1 MERRI
6 DDEKSNFPIFGTYH
20 VPVPVCLRKSE
31 AVKETEQAI
40 KAIGKVTM
48 SSQDAIEEASNLFDA
63 LTSEEQAKV
72 SNRNDLSKA
81 KDEFQSLVDYY
92 IEIADR
98 IVSAYTPQLGGA
110 YKFTGEYLEDEKTYV
125 VMMSA
130 DEAQIDEIVKDKPY
144 SDMIKQ
150 LSMKQLDENTEEIS
164 AELFLL
170 MEQITTAFGP
180 EDSGITRQL
189 VILIGMVIQRDI
201 IKRLE
206 NQNYAEKKKTWDII
220 GALLGLVILIVGVIF
235 CDSSAR
241 VI

>member
-1 MERRI
+1 MKKAI
-6 DDEKSNFPIFGTYH
+6 SLFLALIM
-20 VPVPVCLRKSE
+20 CLSLCACGKSE

-81 KDEFQSLVDYY
+81 KDEFQGLVDYY

-98 IVSAYTPQLGGA
+98 IVSAYTPQLGDA

-180 EDSGITRQL
+180 EDSGITVATGYIDRN
-189 VILIGMVIQRDI
+189 GDTTR
-201 IKRLE
+201 
-206 NQNYAEKKKTWDII
+206 YH
-220 GALLGLVILIVGVIF
+220 
-235 CDSSAR
+235 
-241 VI
+241 

>member
-1 MERRI
+1 MKKAI
-6 DDEKSNFPIFGTYH
+6 SLFLALIM
-20 VPVPVCLRKSE
+20 CLSLCACGKSE

-81 KDEFQSLVDYY
+81 KDEFKGLVDYY

-98 IVSAYTPQLGGA
+98 IVSAHTPQLGGA

-180 EDSGITRQL
+180 EDSGITVATGYIDRN
-189 VILIGMVIQRDI
+189 GDTTR
-201 IKRLE
+201 
-206 NQNYAEKKKTWDII
+206 YH
-220 GALLGLVILIVGVIF
+220 
-235 CDSSAR
+235 
-241 VI
+241 

>member
-1 MERRI
+1 MKKWFAFLLALI
-6 DDEKSNFPIFGTYH
+6 M
-20 VPVPVCLRKSE
+20 CLSLCACGKSE

-81 KDEFQSLVDYY
+81 KDEFKGLVDYY

-98 IVSAYTPQLGGA
+98 IVSAHTPQLGGA

-144 SDMIKQ
+144 SDIIKQ

-164 AELFLL
+164 GELSII
-170 MEQITTAFGP
+170 MNKIITAFGP
-180 EDSGITRQL
+180 EDSGITVATGYIDRN
-189 VILIGMVIQRDI
+189 GDTTR
-201 IKRLE
+201 
-206 NQNYAEKKKTWDII
+206 YH
-220 GALLGLVILIVGVIF
+220 
-235 CDSSAR
+235 
-241 VI
+241 

>member
-1 MERRI
+1 MKKWFAFLLALI
-6 DDEKSNFPIFGTYH
+6 M
-20 VPVPVCLRKSE
+20 CLSLCACGKSE

-81 KDEFQSLVDYY
+81 KDEFKGLVDYY

-98 IVSAYTPQLGGA
+98 IVSAHTPQLGGA

-180 EDSGITRQL
+180 EDSGITVATGYIDRN
-189 VILIGMVIQRDI
+189 GDTTR
-201 IKRLE
+201 
-206 NQNYAEKKKTWDII
+206 YH
-220 GALLGLVILIVGVIF
+220 
-235 CDSSAR
+235 
-241 VI
+241 

>member
-1 MERRI
+1 M
-6 DDEKSNFPIFGTYH
+6 
-20 VPVPVCLRKSE
+20 C
-31 AVKETEQAI
+31 AV
-40 KAIGKVTM
+40 
-48 SSQDAIEEASNLFDA
+48 
-63 LTSEEQAKV
+63 
-72 SNRNDLSKA
+72 RCR
-81 KDEFQSLVDYY
+81 LVDYY

-180 EDSGITRQL
+180 EDSGITVATGYIDRN
-189 VILIGMVIQRDI
+189 GDTTR
-201 IKRLE
+201 
-206 NQNYAEKKKTWDII
+206 YH
-220 GALLGLVILIVGVIF
+220 
-235 CDSSAR
+235 
-241 VI
+241 

>member
-1 MERRI
+1 MKKAI
-6 DDEKSNFPIFGTYH
+6 SLFLALIM
-20 VPVPVCLRKSE
+20 CLSLCACGKSE

-63 LTSEEQAKV
+63 LTSEDQAKV

-81 KDEFQSLVDYY
+81 KDEFQGLVDYY

-125 VMMSA
+125 VMMFA

-164 AELFLL
+164 GELSII
-170 MEQITTAFGP
+170 MNKIITAFGP
-180 EDSGITRQL
+180 EDSGITVATGYIDRN
-189 VILIGMVIQRDI
+189 GDTTR
-201 IKRLE
+201 
-206 NQNYAEKKKTWDII
+206 YH
-220 GALLGLVILIVGVIF
+220 
-235 CDSSAR
+235 
-241 VI
+241 

>member
-1 MERRI
+1 MKKAI
-6 DDEKSNFPIFGTYH
+6 SLFLALIM
-20 VPVPVCLRKSE
+20 CLSLCACGKSE

-81 KDEFQSLVDYY
+81 KDEFQGLVDYY

-125 VMMSA
+125 VRRGGSCGTRGTVPQTNGGQQDSERSGA
-130 DEAQIDEIVKDKPY
+130 GHR
-144 SDMIKQ
+144 S
-150 LSMKQLDENTEEIS
+150 IS
-164 AELFLL
+164 G
-170 MEQITTAFGP
+170 T
-180 EDSGITRQL
+180 
-189 VILIGMVIQRDI
+189 
-201 IKRLE
+201 
-206 NQNYAEKKKTWDII
+206 
-220 GALLGLVILIVGVIF
+220 
-235 CDSSAR
+235 
-241 VI
+241 

>member
-1 MERRI
+1 MKKWFAFLLALI
-6 DDEKSNFPIFGTYH
+6 M
-20 VPVPVCLRKSE
+20 CLSLCACGKSE

-81 KDEFQSLVDYY
+81 KDEFQGLVDYY

-125 VMMSA
+125 VMMFA
-130 DEAQIDEIVKDKPY
+130 DEAKIDEIVKDKPY
-144 SDMIKQ
+144 FLAIFACILAPLFFIQKGTNW
-150 LSMKQLDENTEEIS
+150 NTIQFLYY
-164 AELFLL
+164 ALFL
-170 MEQITTAFGP
+170 
-180 EDSGITRQL
+180 S
-189 VILIGMVIQRDI
+189 
-201 IKRLE
+201 
-206 NQNYAEKKKTWDII
+206 N
-220 GALLGLVILIVGVIF
+220 IF
-235 CDSSAR
+235 LAKFL
-241 VI
+241 

>member
-1 MERRI
+1 MKKAI
-6 DDEKSNFPIFGTYH
+6 SLFLALIM
-20 VPVPVCLRKSE
+20 CLSLCACGKSE

-81 KDEFQSLVDYY
+81 KDEFQGLVDYY

-98 IVSAYTPQLGGA
+98 IVSAHTPQLGGA

-180 EDSGITRQL
+180 EDSGITVATGYIDRN
-189 VILIGMVIQRDI
+189 GDTTR
-201 IKRLE
+201 
-206 NQNYAEKKKTWDII
+206 YH
-220 GALLGLVILIVGVIF
+220 
-235 CDSSAR
+235 
-241 VI
+241 